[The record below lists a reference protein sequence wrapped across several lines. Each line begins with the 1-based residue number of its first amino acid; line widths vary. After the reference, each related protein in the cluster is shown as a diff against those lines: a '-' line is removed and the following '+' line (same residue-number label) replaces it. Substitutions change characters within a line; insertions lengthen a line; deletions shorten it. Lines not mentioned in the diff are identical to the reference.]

1 MGIISAFAEWLGRSA
16 LESVAD
22 NIRIEAMEDDFTI
35 VCKDGSLMT
44 MIDLHGML
52 STPGERE
59 MIDMAVSMRVGL
71 GTFFD
76 KVGHAM
82 TLTYTRDP
90 ASGRRSIERLA
101 ERTRRVA
108 EVLDLDVGDVLSE
121 RISVLSKHIA
131 EENTILCLYS
141 RPSLMGGEERKM
153 DLEERAARNRYTPL
167 MNHAQRRADLDN
179 LMIRHS
185 SFVKAVAKRLVE
197 TRQMIT
203 ILNVAQAVR
212 EMRLQISPF
221 DRSELGSW
229 RPRLPDWATIDVD
242 EQGKRRKEKSPIVRA
257 PSRPEELSGRDYSN
271 FGVQTFDRQI
281 VNEDA
286 HILDS
291 RRVKMGDTV
300 FTSFDM
306 MVGQSELTAFNDLVA
321 SMAKQAPTAPWR
333 ATFTIESGGVA
344 AMKIKAMFLTFF
356 AMTNRTHNHRV
367 RDALAMNREIDGKH
381 DTIVKLRACFSTWAR
396 EDDMRVLR
404 RNAQI
409 FQSAVR
415 EWGIVEIDGIS
426 GDPLGTTIASMAG
439 LTLASTAPVGAG
451 PLTEIVA
458 TLPFGRQASPWKSGS
473 VMLRTETGKFWPF
486 QPGSGLQDTWINL
499 IMGSPGK
506 GKSVLMNVLNLG
518 TILSPAVAGS
528 RDTILPKIAIIDIGG
543 SSSGLISLI
552 KESLPPDQR
561 HLAAFRTLT
570 MNASDAINIFDT
582 YLSMRYPTSFDQS
595 FIVNFLSIICSDVEG
610 SGAHVEAAMIAMI
623 VTEAYRKFSDQ
634 RTPKPYVPGD
644 EPAVDQVLKS
654 YGYVHEERHTWW
666 QMVDFLIEK
675 DQFHAATL
683 AQRHAVPSLADMT
696 VVATTSNQV
705 KDLYGRVPAGPN
717 TTETV
722 IDMFVRRILE
732 TLNQFPIL
740 ASHTRIDLGDARVL
754 SLDLM
759 HVTSKIDTPLMNRQ
773 TSLMYMLARHATTR
787 DFYMNAE
794 EFERMGREGFLKPK
808 MAKRLV
814 EAAKRNFETVKVVCY
829 DEYHRTK
836 NTPAVQ
842 AQTIQDCREGR
853 KFKVIVNV
861 ASQHATDFDKT
872 LYDFATG
879 VFVCDAGEE
888 SIRYLK
894 ETLQLGVTDERVMR
908 YSLTGPSRDGAPVW
922 VMLKTKGT
930 IPCQQLLYLTLGPVE
945 LWAFSTKAEDVSV
958 RNSLYE
964 SLGPRRARQV
974 LAHEYPGGS
983 IEDELAI
990 RIKRAEEIGER
1001 AGDDMTKN
1009 IIGSIVSDLE
1019 KAAEKKGIE

>member
-22 NIRIEAMEDDFTI
+22 NIRIEAMEDDYTI

-52 STPGERE
+52 STPGEQE
-59 MIDMAVSMRVGL
+59 MIEMAASMRVGL

-82 TLTYTRDP
+82 TVTYTRDP

-101 ERTRRVA
+101 ERTQRVA
-108 EVLDLDVGDVLSE
+108 HLLKLDVDDVLSE
-121 RISVLSKHIA
+121 RIAVLSNHIA

-141 RPSLMGGEERKM
+141 RPTLMGSEERKM
-153 DLEERAARNRYTPL
+153 DVEERALRRKGAPL
-167 MNHAQRRADLDN
+167 MMNAQRRSDLDN
-179 LMIRHS
+179 LMIRHG
-185 SFVKAVAKRLVE
+185 SFVTAVAKRLVQ
-197 TRQMIT
+197 TRQMIN
-203 ILNVAQAVR
+203 ILNVSQAVR

-221 DRSELGSW
+221 DRSELGTW
-229 RPRLPDWATIDVD
+229 RPRLPDWAGIDMD
-242 EQGKRRKEKSPIVRA
+242 GQGKRKKEKSPIVRA
-257 PSRPEELSGRDYSN
+257 PSRPEELAGRDFSS

-286 HILDS
+286 VLLDS

-321 SMAKQAPTAPWR
+321 SMAKQAPAAPWR
-333 ATFTIESGGVA
+333 ATFMLESGGVA
-344 AMKIKAMFLTFF
+344 AMKVKSTFLTFF

-381 DTIVKLRACFSTWAR
+381 DTIVKLRACFSTWGR
-396 EDDMRVLR
+396 DDDQRTLR
-404 RNAQI
+404 RNAQV

-426 GDPLGTTIASMAG
+426 GDPLATTIASMAG

-451 PLTEIVA
+451 PLTEVVA
-458 TLPFGRQASPWKSGS
+458 TLPFGRQASPWQSGS
-473 VMLRTETGKFWPF
+473 VMLRTETGKFWPY

-528 RDTILPKIAIIDIGG
+528 RDTVLPKIVIIDIGG
-543 SSSGLISLI
+543 SSSGLISLV
-552 KESLPPDQR
+552 KESLPHDQR

-570 MNASDAINIFDT
+570 MDRSDAINIFDT
-582 YLSMRYPTSFDQS
+582 YLSMRYPTTFDKS
-595 FIVNFLSIICSDVEG
+595 FIVNFLSIVCSDVEG
-610 SGAHVEAAMIAMI
+610 NGTHVESSMINMI
-623 VTEAYRKFSDQ
+623 VSEAYKKYSDQ

-644 EPAVDQVLKS
+644 EPIVDEVLKQ
-654 YGYVHEERHTWW
+654 YDYVHDERHTWW
-666 QMVDFLIEK
+666 RLVDFLVEK
-675 DQFHAATL
+675 NQFHAATL
-683 AQRHAVPSLADMT
+683 AQRHAVPNLGDLAT
-696 VVATTSNQV
+696 VATTSNQV
-705 KDLYGRVPAGPN
+705 LDLYRNVPAGPN
-717 TTETV
+717 TTENV
-722 IDMFVRRILE
+722 IAVFGRRILE
-732 TLNQFPIL
+732 TIDQYPIL
-740 ASHTRIDLGDARVL
+740 ASHTRIDLGDARIL

-759 HVTSKIDTPLMNRQ
+759 HVTTKIDTPQMNRQ

-787 DFYMNAE
+787 DFYMNWE
-794 EFERMGREGFLKPK
+794 EFARFGREGLLNAK
-808 MAKRLV
+808 MTQRHV
-814 EAAKRNFETVKVVCY
+814 EAARRNYETVKVVNY

-879 VFVCDAGEE
+879 IFVCDAGEQ
-888 SIRYLK
+888 SIDHMKSML
-894 ETLQLGVTDERVMR
+894 TPTDQRVMR
-908 YSLTGPSRDGAPVW
+908 ESLTGPTSEGAPIW
-922 VMLKTKGT
+922 VFLKTKAT
-930 IPCQQLLYLTLGPVE
+930 QPCRQLLYLTLGPVE

-958 RNSLYE
+958 RNALYE

-983 IEDELAI
+983 IENELAI
-990 RIKRAEEIGER
+990 RIKRAEEMGER
-1001 AGDDMTKN
+1001 AGDDMKNN
-1009 IIGSIVSDLE
+1009 IIGSIISDLE
-1019 KAAEKKGIE
+1019 KAAGGRRVE